1 MDKSALET
9 YLAERKP
16 DLENISVKGLK
27 EITDGWETEI
37 YSFDLIGTSEGEM
50 IAENLVIRLYA
61 GPWAKQKAN
70 TEFNLL
76 LRLHRIGYPVP
87 KVSLLEEDST
97 NLGKPFIVME
107 RIEGQQMWH
116 LMDREHYAVGHFDMF
131 SRLFHDL
138 HNLDWRKLVDDPS
151 RYLGF
156 DSKSAVLQW
165 IEKYEGRAKKLE
177 NRDLLAIVDWLKGE
191 MDCITFEELSATHN
205 DFHPNN
211 ILIDKTG
218 NPFVIDWTAASLH
231 DYRVD
236 LAWSLI
242 LAKIY
247 VDDSMREAILSGY
260 EKVSQKKVDD
270 LYFFEVIGTLR
281 RITDILVS
289 LESDS
294 EDIGLRDGAAEM
306 IREQLAQN
314 MTLLD
319 IVKNHTGLE
328 LPKIRKLLIGAKI

>member
-1 MDKSALET
+1 LEST
-9 YLAERKP
+9 K
-16 DLENISVKGLK
+16 
-27 EITDGWETEI
+27 DGRTRIEK
-37 YSFDLIGTSEGEM
+37 
-50 IAENLVIRLYA
+50 LVIRLYA
-61 GPWAKQKAN
+61 GPWAKEKAD

-76 LRLHRIGYPVP
+76 LRLHEISYPVP
-87 KVSLLEEDST
+87 KVSLMERNST
-97 NLGKPFIVME
+97 YLGKPFIVME
-107 RIEGQQMWH
+107 RIEGQQMWD
-116 LMDREHYAVGHFDMF
+116 LMDRDHYAVGHFDMF

-138 HNLDWRKLVDDPS
+138 HNLDWQKLVEDPS
-151 RYLGF
+151 RYLGL
-156 DSKSAVLQW
+156 DSKTAVLQW

-177 NRDLLAIVDWLKGE
+177 NHDLLAIVDWLKGE

-236 LAWSLI
+236 LAWTLI

-260 EKVSQKKVDD
+260 EKVSQKKADN
-270 LYFFEVIGTLR
+270 LHFFEVIGALR

-289 LESDS
+289 LEDDS
-294 EDIGLRDGAAEM
+294 ENIGLRDGAAEM

-319 IVKNHTGLE
+319 IVQAHTGLE
-328 LPKIRKLLIGAKI
+328 LFEIQKIMKSMKT